1 MGDLRS
7 LIAATLAS
15 MGVIP
20 TPFTWNHKNF
30 ITGATKIDLFGW
42 ALRLFLK
49 RATSTK
55 QTWIMCSSAVSE

>member
-30 ITGATKIDLFGW
+30 ITGATKIDLFVG
-42 ALRLFLK
+42 LCKSVSKPRI
-49 RATSTK
+49 STYLYVFN
-55 QTWIMCSSAVSE
+55 IYI